1 MSKKAGKLP
10 PANLD
15 DMTSM
20 EASEAIAALKTA
32 LDGTGSTIEE
42 YYRNKPSGGYTCD

>member
-32 LDGTGSTIEE
+32 LDGTGSTPEE
-42 YYRNKPSGGYTCD
+42 YYRNKPSGGYTGD